1 MNHHHTPDN
10 FHPNKQGK
18 ALHVGLIPDGGR
30 RWARKNNVSLSKSY
44 AVSRDL
50 GISIAKYLFSLGV
63 SELSVYLSSSQNFSR
78 SDSEIASFTS
88 AAAKSLENEILDL
101 ARLLNLRVVI
111 VGNNKSISSKVVD
124 LLMRHNK
131 QLDSRYVRRLNLC
144 ISYNPTEELENAIS
158 LSKSSGIFLEYLWV
172 TKPVDLI
179 IRSGGANLISNFLP
193 LQSGFA
199 RLYFLDEL
207 FNDVPLSSIKN
218 IMNSFLE
225 LNRKF
230 GD

>member
-1 MNHHHTPDN
+1 MNHRSQDN
-10 FHPNKQGK
+10 FHPDKQDK

-50 GISIAKYLFSLGV
+50 GITIAKYLFSVGV
-63 SELSVYLSSSQNFSR
+63 SELSVYLSSSQNFRR

-88 AAAKSLENEILDL
+88 AAGESLGNEILDL
-101 ARLLNLRVVI
+101 ARIFNLRVVI
-111 VGNNKSISSKVVD
+111 VGNHESITKKVID
-124 LLMRHNK
+124 SLIKHNN
-131 QLDSRYVRRLNLC
+131 QLDPSNIRRLNLC
-144 ISYNPTEELENAIS
+144 ISYNPIEELEHAIS
-158 LSKSSGIFLEYLWV
+158 LSQSTGNFLEYLWV
-172 TKPVDLI
+172 TKPIDLI

-207 FNDVPLSSIKN
+207 FNDLQMSSVKS
-218 IMNSFLE
+218 IMKSFLG